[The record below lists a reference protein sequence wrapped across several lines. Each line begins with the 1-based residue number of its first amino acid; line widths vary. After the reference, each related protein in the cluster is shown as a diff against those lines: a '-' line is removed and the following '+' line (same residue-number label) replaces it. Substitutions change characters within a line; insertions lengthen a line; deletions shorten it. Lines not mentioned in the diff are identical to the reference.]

1 MTLSVILFILGLA
14 AIVGVYVFYR
24 KKKADSFP
32 EIDAK
37 AKSDGGPGE

>member
-1 MTLSVILFILGLA
+1 MPLSVILFILGLA
-14 AIVGVYVFYR
+14 AIVGAFVFLR

-32 EIDAK
+32 TIDAK